1 MSRRVE
7 IGFLL
12 ALCVFLPLYEA
23 PKNIAWAGYVIVWLA
38 NRVRARDFGGRWD
51 LWDTLIALWLVSG
64 FVVAPFAAMHGGEW
78 RAALDIVR
86 NATVLWLLK
95 RSRLNGK
102 EIRAIV
108 GALIASTVL
117 GIVMGL
123 AQLWSGTTGRLELN
137 SVGHVNHTVIY
148 LAIMLGVC
156 ASWLFLGRQFPMA
169 GTISLFV
176 LVAIFVAASR
186 SGVVAAL
193 LTLVVLAVCW
203 WPRARFPVVVAGVVL
218 VAAAMLGAVGGAE
231 VFEKQ
236 AEAVQAGRVLNLRE
250 EAWKLAASTWRAH
263 PWFGIGMDNFGLA
276 SQQLSTAQL
285 RNLMPHA
292 HNLYLNTLAERG
304 IVGAGAVF
312 ALLALWGWWLLR
324 WRPRRDDSDE
334 VWLLWGG
341 AASAWLVTIAVGMVN
356 TTFHHEHGL
365 LAAMLLGLW
374 LPISHRR

>member
-23 PKNIAWAGYVIVWLA
+23 PKNIAWAGCVIVWLA

-64 FVVAPFAAMHGGEW
+64 FVIAPFAALHGGEW

-86 NATVLWLLK
+86 NGAVLWMLK
-95 RSRLNGK
+95 RSRLN
-102 EIRAIV
+102 ERELRAV
-108 GALIASTVL
+108 LGALIASTVIGL
-117 GIVMGL
+117 VMGL

-156 ASWLFLGRQFPMA
+156 ASWLYLGRQFPLA
-169 GTISLFV
+169 GAISLFM

-186 SGVVAAL
+186 SGVGAAVITIAAL
-193 LTLVVLAVCW
+193 ALFW
-203 WPRARFPVVVAGVVL
+203 WPRARFPAVIAAAVI
-218 VAAAMLGAVGGAE
+218 VAASVLGAVGGAE

-250 EAWKLAASTWRAH
+250 EAWKLALATWRAH
-263 PWFGIGMDNFGLA
+263 PWFGVGMDNFGLA
-276 SQQLSTAQL
+276 SRELPTEQL

-304 IVGAGAVF
+304 LVGAAPVF
-312 ALLALWGWWLLR
+312 LLLALWGWWLLR
-324 WRPRRDDSDE
+324 RRPRRDEADE
-334 VWLLWGG
+334 VWLAWG
-341 AASAWLVTIAVGMVN
+341 AATSAWLVTIVVGMVN

-365 LAAMLLGLW
+365 LAALLLGLW
-374 LPISHRR
+374 LPLSHRR

>member
-12 ALCVFLPLYEA
+12 ALCIFLPLYEA
-23 PKNIAWAGYVIVWLA
+23 PKNIAWAGYVVVWLA

-51 LWDTLIALWLVSG
+51 LWDTLIGLWLISG
-64 FVVAPFAAMHGGEW
+64 FVIAPFAAMHGGEW

-86 NATVLWLLK
+86 NASVLWMLK
-95 RSRLNGK
+95 RSRLDDR
-102 EIRAIV
+102 EIRWVV
-108 GALIASTVL
+108 GALIASTVI

-156 ASWLFLGRQFPMA
+156 ASWFFLGRQIPMA
-169 GTISLFV
+169 GTISLFI

-193 LTLVVLAVCW
+193 LTLVVLGVFW
-203 WPRARFPVVVAGVVL
+203 WPRARFPVA
-218 VAAAMLGAVGGAE
+218 VAAAVLVGAAILGSVGGAE

-236 AEAVQAGRVLNLRE
+236 AESVQAGHMLNLRE
-250 EAWKLAASTWRAH
+250 EAWNLAITTWQAH

-276 SQQLSTAQL
+276 SRTLPTEQL

-304 IVGAGAVF
+304 IVGAAAVF
-312 ALLALWGWWLLR
+312 ALLALLGGWLLR
-324 WRPRRDDSDE
+324 RRPRREDSDE
-334 VWLLWGG
+334 TWLLWG
-341 AASAWLVTIAVGMVN
+341 AATSAWLVTIAVGMVN

-365 LAAMLLGLW
+365 LAALLLGLW

>member
-64 FVVAPFAAMHGGEW
+64 FVIAPFAALHGGEW

-86 NATVLWLLK
+86 NGTVLWMLK
-95 RSRLNGK
+95 RSRLN
-102 EIRAIV
+102 ERELRAV
-108 GALIASTVL
+108 LGALIASTVIGL
-117 GIVMGL
+117 VMGL

-156 ASWLFLGRQFPMA
+156 ASWLYLGRQFPLA
-169 GTISLFV
+169 GAISLFM

-193 LTLVVLAVCW
+193 LTLIVLAVFW
-203 WPRARFPVVVAGVVL
+203 WPRARFPAVIAAAVI
-218 VAAAMLGAVGGAE
+218 VAASVLGAVGGAE

-250 EAWKLAASTWRAH
+250 EAWKLALATWRAH
-263 PWFGIGMDNFGLA
+263 PWFGVGMDNFGLA
-276 SQQLSTAQL
+276 SRELPTEQL

-304 IVGAGAVF
+304 FVGAAPVLF
-312 ALLALWGWWLLR
+312 LLALWGWSILR
-324 WRPRRDDSDE
+324 WRPRRDEAGE
-334 VWLLWGG
+334 VWLVWGG
-341 AASAWLVTIAVGMVN
+341 ATSAWVVTVTVGMVN

-365 LAAMLLGLW
+365 LAALLLGLW
-374 LPISHRR
+374 LPVGHRR

>member
-23 PKNIAWAGYVIVWLA
+23 PKNLAWAGYVIVWLA
-38 NRVRARDFGGRWD
+38 NRVRARDFGGPWD
-51 LWDTLIALWLVSG
+51 FWDTLVALWLVSG
-64 FVVAPFAAMHGGEW
+64 FVIAPFAAMHGGEW

-86 NATVLWLLK
+86 NASVLWMLK

-102 EIRAIV
+102 EIRAV
-108 GALIASTVL
+108 VAALIASTVI

-137 SVGHVNHTVIY
+137 SVGHVNHTVVY

-156 ASWLFLGRQFPMA
+156 ASWLFLGRQFAMA

-193 LTLVVLAVCW
+193 LTLVVLAAFW
-203 WPRARFPVVVAGVVL
+203 WPRARFPAVVAAVVL
-218 VAAAMLGAVGGAE
+218 VAAAVLGAVGGAE

-250 EAWKLAASTWRAH
+250 EAWKLAIATWQAH

-276 SQQLSTAQL
+276 SRELPTEQL

-304 IVGAGAVF
+304 IVGAAAVF
-312 ALLALWGWWLLR
+312 ALLAMWAWWLLR
-324 WRPRRDDSDE
+324 WRPRREDSDE
-334 VWLLWGG
+334 TWLLWG
-341 AASAWLVTIAVGMVN
+341 AATSAWVVTIAVGMVN

-365 LAAMLLGLW
+365 LAALLLGLW
-374 LPISHRR
+374 LPLSHRR

>member
-12 ALCVFLPLYEA
+12 ALCIFLPLYEA
-23 PKNIAWAGYVIVWLA
+23 PKNIAWAGYVVLWLA

-51 LWDTLIALWLVSG
+51 LWDTLIGLWLISG
-64 FVVAPFAAMHGGEW
+64 FVIAPFAAMHGGEW

-86 NATVLWLLK
+86 NASVLWMLK
-95 RSRLNGK
+95 RSRLDDR
-102 EIRAIV
+102 EIRWVV
-108 GALIASTVL
+108 GALIASTVI

-156 ASWLFLGRQFPMA
+156 ASWFFLGRQIPMA
-169 GTISLFV
+169 GTISLFI

-193 LTLVVLAVCW
+193 LTLVVLGVFW
-203 WPRARFPVVVAGVVL
+203 WPRARFPVA
-218 VAAAMLGAVGGAE
+218 VAAAVLVGAAILGSVGGAE

-236 AEAVQAGRVLNLRE
+236 AESVQAGHMLNLRE
-250 EAWKLAASTWRAH
+250 EAWNLAITTWQAH

-276 SQQLSTAQL
+276 SRTLPTEQL

-304 IVGAGAVF
+304 IVGAAAVF
-312 ALLALWGWWLLR
+312 ALLALLGWWLLR
-324 WRPRRDDSDE
+324 RRPRREDSDE
-334 VWLLWGG
+334 TWLLWG
-341 AASAWLVTIAVGMVN
+341 AATSAWLVTIAVGMVN

-365 LAAMLLGLW
+365 LAALLLGLW